1 MLSLAVQ
8 KIDKETKP
16 TNMSKQT
23 KGGLQERKKSVDQT
37 ILVHLV
43 MDLIERID

>member
-23 KGGLQERKKSVDQT
+23 KGGLQERKKSVNKFT
-37 ILVHLV
+37 LWGGGGNLEVI
-43 MDLIERID
+43 